1 MCYKV
6 AGSVVAASL
15 HRMSFALITTA
26 TVALLSLAFS
36 HTPALAHAGIVGREP
51 DEGASLSRP
60 PEQVRLTFN
69 EPVDATFDPL
79 KVFDS
84 SGERVDR
91 NDARTVPGQPEI
103 AEVDLQD
110 LAPGSYTVEYRIT
123 SVDGHVIDGDYDFTI
138 AEAGEPGNAARADDG
153 SRQQAQPAEQEE
165 PSRQQSAG
173 DNTTLYSLLSVG
185 GLGVIVLAALGV
197 RSLRQRKP

>member
-1 MCYKV
+1 MV
-6 AGSVVAASL
+6 GTPL
-15 HRMSFALITTA
+15 HRMTLTLVTTA
-26 TVALLSLAFS
+26 IVAVLSLAFS
-36 HTPALAHAGIVGREP
+36 HAPALAHAGIVGREP

-91 NDARTVPGQPEI
+91 NNTRTVPEQPEI
-103 AEVDLQD
+103 AEVGLRDLS
-110 LAPGSYTVEYRIT
+110 PGSYTVEYRIT
-123 SVDGHVIDGDYDFTI
+123 SVDGHVIDGDYNFTV
-138 AEAGEPGNAARADDG
+138 AGAGEPGNAAQANG
-153 SRQQAQPAEQEE
+153 GQQQAQPAGREE

-173 DNTTLYSLLSVG
+173 DNTTLYSLLSLG

-197 RSLRQRKP
+197 KSLRRRKP